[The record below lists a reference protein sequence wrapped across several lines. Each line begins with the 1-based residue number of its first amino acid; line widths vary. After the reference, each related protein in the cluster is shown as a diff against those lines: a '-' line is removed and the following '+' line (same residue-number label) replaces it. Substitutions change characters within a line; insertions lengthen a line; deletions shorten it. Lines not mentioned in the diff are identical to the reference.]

1 MLLRLSSA
9 HAARAWRRS
18 PQFGYEQASPF
29 LPHCSFTTGPYFN
42 TLWSMYHPMLA
53 TDKVALRTHNRAD
66 GCEHLSK
73 FPPAAPVRI
82 RRQLFSGWLQR
93 LRGDTPLLTNGYPGW
108 VRRRF
113 RPRQRF
119 CALPT
124 GSAATLLYSP
134 TGARDGCGGGSGLAS
149 ASVRCQPPPR
159 DHAPVVCRSTN
170 TD

>member
-1 MLLRLSSA
+1 MSKPLLFSLTVPSQRLPTTTPC
-9 HAARAWRRS
+9 RRLRGGGGGCR
-18 PQFGYEQASPF
+18 PEP
-29 LPHCSFTTGPYFN
+29 GPYFN

-53 TDKVALRTHNRAD
+53 TDKVALGTHNRAD